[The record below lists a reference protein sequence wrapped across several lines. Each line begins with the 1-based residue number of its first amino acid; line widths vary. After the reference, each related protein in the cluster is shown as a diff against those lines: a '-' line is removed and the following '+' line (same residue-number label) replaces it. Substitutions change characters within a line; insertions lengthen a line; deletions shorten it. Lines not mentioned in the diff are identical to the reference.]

1 MKSYCKLDGDKKYMN
16 VKIYENRQRTTK
28 EKARIILMAV
38 ILLSVISVFL
48 GVIMGSSDISMKSF
62 LEAYLKKETSSSV
75 YRIMVYTRLPR
86 VLGAFLAGSA
96 LAVCGNILQSV
107 LQNPLASPSV
117 IGVNN
122 GAGILVLLCS
132 ALLPGI
138 PSLLP
143 LAAFL
148 GALFTALAV
157 FFLAMGQG
165 VSRVT
170 LVLTGIAISSILG
183 AGMNCIMILYPD
195 AYIGASTFLV
205 GGLSGVTMENLAAP
219 VWYIG
224 IGLLMAMIQRKDM
237 NIVSLGNDTARSLGM
252 NVGRTRFFLIL
263 TAAILA
269 GATVSFAGLVSFV
282 GLIIPHAFRFLV
294 GNDNRHLVPISIFAG
309 GSFMILCDLI
319 SRTAFSPYE
328 VPVGILLSFLGGPFF
343 IYLIIRSRRKIN
355 D

>member
-1 MKSYCKLDGDKKYMN
+1 MKNRLEKK
-16 VKIYENRQRTTK
+16 RQRTTK
-28 EKARIILMAV
+28 EKARIILIVM

-48 GVIMGSSDISMKSF
+48 GIMMGSSDISIRSF
-62 LEAYLKKETSSSV
+62 WEAYWNKETTSSV
-75 YRIMVYTRLPR
+75 YRIMVYTRFPR
-86 VLGAFLAGSA
+86 VFGAFLAGSA
-96 LAVCGNILQSV
+96 LAVCGSILQSV

-122 GAGILVLLCS
+122 GAGVLVLLCS
-132 ALLPGI
+132 AFLPST

-143 LAAFL
+143 LAAFF

-205 GGLSGVTMENLAAP
+205 GGLSGVTMENLAMP
-219 VWYIG
+219 VWYIL
-224 IGLLMAMIQRKDM
+224 IGLLLAMAQRREM
-237 NIVSLGNDTARSLGM
+237 NIVSLGNDTAKSLGM
-252 NVGRTRFFLIL
+252 NVAKTRFFLIL

-294 GNDNRHLVPISIFAG
+294 GNDNRYLVPISIFAG
-309 GSFMILCDLI
+309 GNFMILCDLI
-319 SRTAFSPYE
+319 SRTAFAPYE

-343 IYLIIRSRRKIN
+343 IYLIIRSRRKVN